1 MPDDPTQIDHWLR
14 IDSRLTTSG
23 QPSESELAQIAAL
36 GVRNVINLGL
46 SSHEK
51 ALPNEAATV
60 GALGLSYIHIPI
72 DFQQPTE
79 ADFEAFSA
87 ALAKTGEAPTHIHC
101 ISNYRVSALLY
112 RYRRDVLGVDEARA
126 RADLERIWTPNA
138 IWAALIAAPR

>member
-1 MPDDPTQIDHWLR
+1 MPDDPTHIDHWLR

-23 QPSESELAQIAAL
+23 QPSESELAEIAAL
-36 GVRNVINLGL
+36 GVRDVINLGL

-60 GALGLSYIHIPI
+60 GALGMTYIPIPI
-72 DFQQPTE
+72 DFQHPTE
-79 ADFEAFSA
+79 ADFQAFSA

-112 RYRRDVLGVDEARA
+112 RYRRDMLGVDEARA
-126 RADLERIWTPNA
+126 RADMMRIWTPNVV
-138 IWAALIAAPR
+138 WAALVEAPR

>member
-1 MPDDPTQIDHWLR
+1 MQDDPTHIYNWRR

-36 GVRNVINLGL
+36 GVRYVINLGL

-60 GALGLSYIHIPI
+60 GALGMTYLHIPI
-72 DFQQPTE
+72 DFQHPTE
-79 ADFEAFSA
+79 ADYQSFCA
-87 ALAKTGEAPTHIHC
+87 AMTETGDAPTHVHC
-101 ISNYRVSALLY
+101 IANYRVSALLY
-112 RYRRDVLGVDEARA
+112 RYRRDALGVDEAMA

-138 IWAALIAAPR
+138 VWAALIDAPR